1 MMKLLQAMKREL
13 GLAVRDPRRLIFL
26 FGAAVAYLIVFGL
39 LYVPNLVKDVPCV
52 VYDAEN
58 SHFSRELVRDIES
71 SDSMKATVFV
81 NSEEEMQR
89 ALNMKQ
95 AYAAI
100 EIPSDFSKK
109 VKTGQGADVLYMAN
123 GANIILTNITSSAM
137 QDILAAF
144 SDRAAAERTALRT
157 GGDEQL
163 LEHMISP
170 VHVHLRVLYN
180 TTQGYMF
187 FFLLGLAMVA
197 FQQGIFFAVGAAV
210 DGEYEQ
216 VQAGT
221 HDWHFSSLLLLAA
234 KFVLYW
240 VLAMLSY
247 LLVVFLVQY
256 VFEIPLK
263 APLGTLLT
271 LAGIFVAAAISF
283 AMFFSAIFNCEMEFV
298 RAIIM
303 YPVPAFIFTG
313 YTWPQESMPL
323 WLQHVAAAFPLSWFS
338 NTVRELFLAGHSP
351 RLAEDYQALVI
362 LIAVFF
368 SFGVL
373 IFCLKMRHFR
383 KKYGQ
388 MNAVEPET
396 APTGQ
401 VRG

>member
-1 MMKLLQAMKREL
+1 MKLLQAVKREMM
-13 GLAVRDPRRLIFL
+13 LAVHDPRRLVFL

-52 VYDAEN
+52 IYDAEN

-71 SDSMKATVFV
+71 SDSLKAVVFV
-81 NSEEEMQR
+81 TSEEEMQH
-89 ALNMKQ
+89 ALDTKQ

-100 EIPSDFSKK
+100 EIPADFSKK

-137 QDILAAF
+137 QDILADF

-157 GGDEQL
+157 DGDEEL
-163 LEHMISP
+163 LSHMIAP

-216 VQAGT
+216 AQAGV
-221 HDWHFSSLLLLAA
+221 HDWRDSSLLLLAA
-234 KFVLYW
+234 KFILYW
-240 VLAMLSY
+240 CLAMLSY
-247 LLVVFLVQY
+247 LLVVLLVQE

-271 LAGIFVAAAISF
+271 LAAVFITAAIAF
-283 AMFFSAIFNCEMEFV
+283 GVFFSAIFNREMEFV

-303 YPVPAFIFTG
+303 YPVPAFIFSG
-313 YTWPQESMPL
+313 YTWPQESMPF
-323 WLQHVAAAFPLSWFS
+323 WLQQAAGLFPLSWFS

-351 RLAEDYQALVI
+351 RLAADCQALTI
-362 LIAVFF
+362 LAVVFM
-368 SFGVL
+368 SLGAL
-373 IFCLKMRHFR
+373 IFCLKMRR
-383 KKYGQ
+383 YRRLG
-388 MNAVEPET
+388 
-396 APTGQ
+396 
-401 VRG
+401 VRS

>member
-1 MMKLLQAMKREL
+1 MKLLQAMKREL
-13 GLAVRDPRRLIFL
+13 LLAVRDPRRLVFL

-71 SDSMKATVFV
+71 SDSMKAAVFV
-81 NSEEEMQR
+81 TSEEEMQN
-89 ALNMKQ
+89 ALNTKQ

-100 EIPSDFSKK
+100 EIPPDFSKK

-163 LEHMISP
+163 LQHMIAP

-216 VQAGT
+216 AQAGA
-221 HDWHFSSLLLLAA
+221 HDWQNSSLLLLAA

-240 VLAMLSY
+240 CLAMLSY
-247 LLVVFLVQY
+247 LLVVFLVQE

-271 LAGIFVAAAISF
+271 LAAIFITAAIAF
-283 AMFFSAIFNCEMEFV
+283 AVFFSSLFNREMEFV

-303 YPVPAFIFTG
+303 YPVPAFIFSG
-313 YTWPQESMPL
+313 YTWPQESMPV
-323 WLQHVAAAFPLSWFS
+323 WLQQIAGLFPLSWFS

-351 RLAEDYQALVI
+351 RLAADCQALTI
-362 LIAVFF
+362 LAVVFM
-368 SFGVL
+368 GLGAV
-373 IFCLKMRHFR
+373 IFCLKMRHYCR
-383 KKYGQ
+383 LGAK
-388 MNAVEPET
+388 N
-396 APTGQ
+396 
-401 VRG
+401 